1 MSKGIVDV
9 YLNKKTKNIVKNVGI
24 LTNNIE
30 IPVKRKITIFEQSI
44 NSFYENFVFSKMN
57 IDTLL
62 DDYRVFFEKYHIKNT
77 MMQEVLI
84 SMFDEALDYAVVI
97 KSETFSEIVIYVAK
111 LFVIMI
117 GLEEITNSI
126 LNKNINY
133 TKAMDYLNRKCRSLY
148 T

>member
-44 NSFYENFVFSKMN
+44 NSFY
-57 IDTLL
+57 
-62 DDYRVFFEKYHIKNT
+62 EKYHIKNT

-133 TKAMDYLNRKCRSLY
+133 TKAMDYLNRKC
-148 T
+148 